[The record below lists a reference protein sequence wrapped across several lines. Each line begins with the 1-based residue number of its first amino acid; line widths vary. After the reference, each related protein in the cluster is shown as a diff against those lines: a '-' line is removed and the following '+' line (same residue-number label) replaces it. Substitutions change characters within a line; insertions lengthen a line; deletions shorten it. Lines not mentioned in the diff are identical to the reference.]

1 MRVTRLSLRDFRSY
15 EAAELRPGPGLTVIA
30 GRNGAGKT
38 NLLEALYFA
47 CTGRSCRTANER
59 EVVRFGASLTRLEL
73 ETEDDQGRHE
83 VSVGFQPG
91 EPKRLRADGAPVERL
106 TDSPA
111 RPLVAVFLPDRLD
124 LVLGAPALRRSHL
137 DQVVAALWPAR
148 AGTRREYSA
157 ALAQRNALI
166 AAVRA
171 GRAGRGSLPAWD
183 AALARHGI
191 ELMRDRA
198 EVVARLRERFAAH
211 AGALGLEGEVELAY
225 RPRSKA
231 DDRGRARRRA
241 GRAHRVDLERGFTGH
256 GPHRDDLA
264 LRRDGRE
271 LRSYGSRGQV
281 RLGLLALLLAE
292 REELAAERGAPPLLL
307 LDDVMS
313 ELDAARRA
321 RLVDVLRASGQSVV
335 TATELAHVPGRRR
348 AGVERVAIAEGRV
361 LQTAADWTATVAIRG
376 PADEGPGTSFG
387 VRRRALTPVSG
398 ALDALTDRLAPA
410 TLLAEVQRA
419 WPEAAGATFAPHSE
433 PWAERDGEVTR
444 RVPRGG
450 LGAGARPDVRARR
463 RAAQPGAREAR
474 GAPVAGTSPEGAR
487 EGCLS
492 PRVFRRFCSTFV
504 TRGRGGSGGPAC

>member
-1 MRVTRLSLRDFRSY
+1 VRVTRLTLRDFRSY
-15 EAAELRPGPGLTVIA
+15 EAAELRPGPSLTVIA

-38 NLLEALYFA
+38 NLLEGLYFA
-47 CTGRSCRTANER
+47 CTGRSCRTGNER
-59 EVVRFGASLTRLEL
+59 EVVRFGAELTRLEL
-73 ETEDDQGRHE
+73 ETEDDQGCHE

-91 EPKRLRADGAPVERL
+91 EPKRLRADGAAVERL

-191 ELMRDRA
+191 ELMRDRG

-211 AGALGLEGEVELAY
+211 AGALGLEGEVELTY
-225 RPRSKA
+225 RPRSRAETA
-231 DDRGRARRRA
+231 DALAAELAERTDG
-241 GRAHRVDLERGFTGH
+241 DLERGFTGH

-321 RLVDVLRASGQSVV
+321 RLVAVLRASGQSVV
-335 TATELAHVPGRRR
+335 TATELVHVPG
-348 AGVERVAIAEGRV
+348 AEDPGVERVAIAEGRV
-361 LQTAADWTATVAIRG
+361 LQAAD
-376 PADEGPGTSFG
+376 E
-387 VRRRALTPVSG
+387 
-398 ALDALTDRLAPA
+398 
-410 TLLAEVQRA
+410 
-419 WPEAAGATFAPHSE
+419 
-433 PWAERDGEVTR
+433 
-444 RVPRGG
+444 
-450 LGAGARPDVRARR
+450 
-463 RAAQPGAREAR
+463 RAA
-474 GAPVAGTSPEGAR
+474 
-487 EGCLS
+487 
-492 PRVFRRFCSTFV
+492 
-504 TRGRGGSGGPAC
+504 